1 MKVVILAGGKGT
13 RLSEETVNIPKPMI
27 EIGGKPI
34 LWHIMKI
41 YSHYGFNEFII
52 CCGYKG
58 YLIKEYFANY
68 FLHQSD
74 ITIDLSTGNQEIH
87 SNNSEN
93 WKVTLVD
100 TGLETKTARRI
111 KHVLK
116 YIGKSTF
123 MLTYGDGLSNVNL
136 EYLLNFHLSKKSII
150 TITSTQPSGRF
161 GAININKDDQ
171 IVKFHEKPK
180 EAWINSGFMVCE
192 PEIVDYL
199 EIAGHSMLEDAPFF
213 YMVKD
218 KKMCAYRY
226 DGWFSPMDTL
236 RDMHEL
242 NDLWNGCKAPW
253 KVW

>member
-13 RLSEETVNIPKPMI
+13 RLSEETVNIPKPMV
-27 EIGGKPI
+27 EIGSKPI

-74 ITIDLSTGNQEIH
+74 VTFDLSTGVYKIH

-111 KHVLK
+111 KMVEQYTGDK
-116 YIGKSTF
+116 PF
-123 MLTYGDGLSNVNL
+123 MLTYGDGLSNVDINKLL
-136 EYLLNFHLSKKSII
+136 EFHHSHTGIVTLTAS
-150 TITSTQPSGRF
+150 QPVGRF
-161 GAININKDDQ
+161 GTIRINQDNQVIDFK
-171 IVKFHEKPK
+171 EKPRK
-180 EAWINSGFMVCE
+180 SWINSGFMVCDSN
-192 PEIVDYL
+192 IF
-199 EIAGHSMLEDAPFF
+199 GHLLDDVMLEDKPFKNISALGL
-213 YMVKD
+213 MA
-218 KKMCAYRY
+218 AYKH

-242 NDLWNGCKAPW
+242 NDLWNGGKAPW
-253 KVW
+253 KVWT